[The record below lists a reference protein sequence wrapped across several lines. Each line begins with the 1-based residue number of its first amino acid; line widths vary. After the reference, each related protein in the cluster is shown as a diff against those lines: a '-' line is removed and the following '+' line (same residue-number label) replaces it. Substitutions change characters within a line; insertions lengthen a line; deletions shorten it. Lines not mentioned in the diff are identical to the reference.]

1 MQTGD
6 EPEAKLDKSEAEAA
20 EPKEVAK
27 GVPDNQM
34 EECKDEK
41 VQ

>member
-1 MQTGD
+1 MKTDG
-6 EPEAKLDKSEAEAA
+6 EAKLDKSEAEAA
-20 EPKEVAK
+20 EKKEVVKA
-27 GVPDNQM
+27 VEDNQM

>member
-1 MQTGD
+1 M
-6 EPEAKLDKSEAEAA
+6 DKSEAEAP
-20 EPKEVAK
+20 EQKEIVK
-27 GVPDNQM
+27 GVEDNQM